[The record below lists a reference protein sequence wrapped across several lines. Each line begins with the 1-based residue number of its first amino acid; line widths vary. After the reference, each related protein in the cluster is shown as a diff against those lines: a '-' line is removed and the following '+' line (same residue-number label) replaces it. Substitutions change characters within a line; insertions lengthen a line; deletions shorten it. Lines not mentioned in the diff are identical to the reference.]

1 MLYFF
6 CDLILPIY
14 TRINGPRVST
24 AAPKNATI
32 GITKRSGKQ
41 SLYLVKTYRDRY
53 VFLFFYKNLQKKNII
68 STNGVISILELEE
81 KILKEGKVLPGN
93 VLKVDSFLNHRI
105 DAAFTMKMG
114 KEIAKLYKDSQINKI
129 VTIETS
135 AIPIAFAAAYAMEI
149 PMVFAKKNKSK
160 NISPSVYSSRVMSF
174 THGNEYDAVISRDYL
189 SSDDKVLVIDDFL
202 ATGSALC
209 GLLDIVKQAG
219 AEVTGCAIGIE
230 KGFQGAG
237 DKLRASGIRVESLA
251 IVDSMSENSLVFR
264 H

>member
-1 MLYFF
+1 
-6 CDLILPIY
+6 
-14 TRINGPRVST
+14 
-24 AAPKNATI
+24 
-32 GITKRSGKQ
+32 
-41 SLYLVKTYRDRY
+41 
-53 VFLFFYKNLQKKNII
+53 
-68 STNGVISILELEE
+68 
-81 KILKEGKVLPGN
+81 
-93 VLKVDSFLNHRI
+93 
-105 DAAFTMKMG
+105 
-114 KEIAKLYKDSQINKI
+114 
-129 VTIETS
+129 
-135 AIPIAFAAAYAMEI
+135 
-149 PMVFAKKNKSK
+149 
-160 NISPSVYSSRVMSF
+160 MSF

-219 AEVTGCAIGIE
+219 AEVIGCAIGIE